1 MTANTKSDETERPGT
16 TGPKTQSVTEAMDA
30 KAEIIPVGMEP
41 ERLDGPLKA
50 GNSRQSQPQP
60 DAADGAHG
68 LAISNKSRCPPI
80 HNPDGFY
87 KYKNALEETRVFREL
102 TMRTLRRAEINV
114 WLAIHGCQHRG
125 RAQIGQKRIA
135 ELAGI
140 KGKRHVVDAI
150 RGLRKK
156 GLLEVI
162 VKGRYRPNGVE
173 EHGLA
178 SIYRVYPRPEP
189 RLVELAQAEE
199 QEEPGR
205 IKGKETG
212 VFQKRSPK

>member
-1 MTANTKSDETERPGT
+1 MKANTRSDEIERPGT
-16 TGPKTQSVTEAMDA
+16 TGPKTQSVTETMDA

-41 ERLDGPLKA
+41 ERLDGPQKA

-68 LAISNKSRCPPI
+68 RAFSNKSRRPVI
-80 HNPDGFY
+80 RNPDGFY
-87 KYKNALEETRVFREL
+87 KYKNALEESRVFREI

-150 RGLRKK
+150 RNLRKK

-162 VKGRYRPNGVE
+162 VKGRYRPNGAE
-173 EHGLA
+173 QHGL
-178 SIYRVYPRPEP
+178 SSVYRVYPRPEP

-199 QEEPGR
+199 RVEPDR
-205 IKGKETG
+205 IESKETS